1 MGFRAHYYGIDID
14 AEMIEWCK
22 NHHDAGRFTFFRATG
37 RSVTYHQEST
47 SNAPYVIPLPDA
59 SADFVFSTSLF
70 SHLLEHDLA
79 NYVAET
85 SRILRSGGH
94 AVHSFFSL
102 DHLPLSYGG
111 RHTFRY
117 TSGEA
122 HIESPRQPEAAVAY
136 YDNYIATVFA
146 QSGLDDVIFLGG
158 EQTFA
163 VAKKPALKKPAAPR
177 RGRKN

>member
-1 MGFRAHYYGIDID
+1 MRFRAHYYGIDID

-22 NHHDAGRFTFFRATG
+22 AHHDAGRFTFFLATG
-37 RSVTYHQEST
+37 SSVTYHQTSG
-47 SNAPYVIPLPDA
+47 SNAPYMIPLLDA

-85 SRILRSGGH
+85 ARLLRVGGY

-117 TSGEA
+117 TSGAA

-136 YDNYIATVFA
+136 SDSHIANVFA
-146 QSGLDDVIFLGG
+146 EAGLGDVTFLGG

-163 VAKKPALKKPAAPR
+163 VAKKPA
-177 RGRKN
+177 